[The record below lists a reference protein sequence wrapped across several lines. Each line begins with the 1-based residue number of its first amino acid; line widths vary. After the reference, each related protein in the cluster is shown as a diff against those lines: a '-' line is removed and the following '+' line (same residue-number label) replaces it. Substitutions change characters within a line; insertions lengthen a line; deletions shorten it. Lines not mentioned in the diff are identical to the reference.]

1 MMLALLFVEE
11 GLGSDEGFGRAFFK
25 DLIRGERLEDFGQL
39 SEFGL
44 VAFFLPLGAED
55 ADFLEV
61 LDAFG
66 EFGETDAATATGI
79 DHEAVTGRPGA
90 ETSVSERIQGPA
102 VVGPAEVTVIVL
114 GLDRK
119 SVV

>member
-1 MMLALLFVEE
+1 MLALLFVEE

-66 EFGETDAATATGI
+66 ELIIHLTDTGK
-79 DHEAVTGRPGA
+79 
-90 ETSVSERIQGPA
+90 
-102 VVGPAEVTVIVL
+102 
-114 GLDRK
+114 LDLLNSIK
-119 SVV
+119 VK

>member
-1 MMLALLFVEE
+1 MLALLFVEE
-11 GLGSDEGFGRAFFK
+11 GLGSDEGFGRAFFE

-61 LDAFG
+61 LDAFDQ
-66 EFGETDAATATGI
+66 FGETDTAAASRVN
-79 DHEAVTGRPGA
+79 HEAVTGGCGN
-90 ETSVSERIQGPA
+90 ECQ
-102 VVGPAEVTVIVL
+102 
-114 GLDRK
+114 
-119 SVV
+119 